1 MKILKLELFLK
12 RMNIHVSVSV
22 SVCVPARAKSRG
34 HLVGVGALLSCGF
47 QELMSS
53 SLSHLSSPQVF
64 IFTLIDF

>member
-1 MKILKLELFLK
+1 
-12 RMNIHVSVSV
+12 
-22 SVCVPARAKSRG
+22 
-34 HLVGVGALLSCGF
+34 VGVGALLSCGF